1 LSVTCVEDGEG
12 SHIYSTAFYCSLLR
26 STAFYCVLLQST
38 TVYYSLLQST
48 AVYCSLL
55 QSTAVYC
62 SLLPSYYLTALYYFT
77 ALEYILVHS
86 HTFAYI
92 RMHSPTFYQSL
103 TPALSLVPF
112 LPAVVGG
119 ALFGVP
125 RTLLLH
131 HPPVVRGGGGTS
143 TEPIR
148 ARRHLS
154 MVRDICMVH
163 VGSTR
168 HWFQYRSYHAHGPR
182 DGALEP
188 VWESFSCV
196 NTSE

>member
-1 LSVTCVEDGEG
+1 M
-12 SHIYSTAFYCSLLR
+12 F
-26 STAFYCVLLQST
+26 
-38 TVYYSLLQST
+38 
-48 AVYCSLL
+48 YCSLL

-62 SLLPSYYLTALYYFT
+62 SLLPSYYLTALYHFT

-92 RMHSPTFYQSL
+92 RIHSHTFVYILPISHPRL
-103 TPALSLVPF
+103 FPSFPRSLV
-112 LPAVVGG
+112 PAVVGG

-131 HPPVVRGGGGTS
+131 HPPVVRGGGGTP

-148 ARRHLS
+148 PLRHLP
-154 MVRDICMVH
+154 MVRDICRIH

-182 DGALEP
+182 WCIGTCVGIVFLCEYKR
-188 VWESFSCV
+188 V
-196 NTSE
+196 NTTSEYNDKSHAFVFGFQVPTRHPRRTARD

>member
-1 LSVTCVEDGEG
+1 M
-12 SHIYSTAFYCSLLR
+12 FYCS
-26 STAFYCVLLQST
+26 LLQST
-38 TVYYSLLQST
+38 TVYCNLLQST
-48 AVYCSLL
+48 ALLLLDCTRILYCTRIHSG
-55 QSTAVYC
+55 
-62 SLLPSYYLTALYYFT
+62 AL
-77 ALEYILVHS
+77 AYIRIHS

-92 RMHSPTFYQSL
+92 RLHSPTVYQSL

-148 ARRHLS
+148 PLRHLP
-154 MVRDICMVH
+154 MVRDICRIHVWFYPPLLSVPIIPCPWTTMVH
-163 VGSTR
+163 
-168 HWFQYRSYHAHGPR
+168 WN
-182 DGALEP
+182 L
-188 VWESFSCV
+188 CV
-196 NTSE
+196 NRFLV